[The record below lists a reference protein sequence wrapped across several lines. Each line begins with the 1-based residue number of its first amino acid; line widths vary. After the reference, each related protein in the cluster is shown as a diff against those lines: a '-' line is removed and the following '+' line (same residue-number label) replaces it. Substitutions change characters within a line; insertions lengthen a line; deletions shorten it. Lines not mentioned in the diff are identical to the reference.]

1 MGTRLRQETEDLAT
15 LALALGLVPIL
26 WWLLLGWRWP
36 YCLAGHDELA
46 LALSVIREL
55 VESGEGWSAL
65 VYRPDLLGG
74 LPGRDTFG
82 PFPLWTVLADLG
94 VSPVGVSIIATF
106 LVQSLLGFLG
116 CRVMMDL
123 AAGWAEIAQARPAT
137 GAQVGSTSAPG
148 RTTLLERAGIVC
160 LCAFAPSFG
169 WRVGFGHLSMMV
181 GLLPFA
187 AILALVVAAAT
198 RRTTVLLTIV
208 AAASM
213 VNGLL
218 FNGVQMVV
226 YGAVFGAPIVLG
238 LWLSLRGKW
247 RNLAIPLLTA
257 VGAILLALPGFL
269 PMFCHARSSDAPRGL
284 GDAVVTYDFVTA
296 TASDWLTSLPW
307 TKAAIPGSR
316 AEYLHHEVNYAAG
329 PLLVLL
335 ALLPW
340 RKQRALAVGLG
351 LSLIAI
357 IGFSMDITFVS
368 RTLLAI
374 IPPLR
379 SFRVPNR
386 AVLPWL
392 LVLPMLVAAALVQHR
407 RGTPEVPAAAPSRP
421 TRSGRGRGTEKLAKP
436 AQRWP
441 AVAAAVL
448 VALGLFFLPASVREV
463 AIWCLALALVVLRLR
478 WKRGAPAGAVLLVLA
493 ICGVAAFK
501 ERLLP
506 LKDVRPLLSA
516 ADRLGNE
523 VRRVKPD
530 LESPL
535 TRIRVDGEVA
545 EFTVNTAFA
554 AGLSSIS
561 GYTVPA
567 RRFAA
572 LCFALLKTPYL
583 PTATVF
589 NLTVNQAA
597 FSAMRQLYNVGWVL
611 ASAPGG
617 SLRLGSLGPTAGPA
631 WFSASVSR
639 LSTLNSLADT
649 LLAAGE
655 TLHEQLGAVMWL
667 DDSDAL
673 PKRAPQDYQADS
685 QCAQAR
691 VVEVQAARRGHEFTA
706 EVTTDAACPL
716 TFAMNFTEDL
726 RATAVLADGQRSAVT
741 VFPAYG
747 ALTGVIVPSHARK
760 ILVRA
765 EPPRLPLA
773 GAWAAMGMAICLGAM
788 ALAWRRP
795 RTRVDVPDPES

>member
-1 MGTRLRQETEDLAT
+1 MGTRLRYETEDLAT
-15 LALALGLVPIL
+15 LALALGLVPVV

-46 LALSVIREL
+46 LTLSVIREL
-55 VESGEGWSAL
+55 VETGEGWWSL

-74 LPGRDTFG
+74 LPGRDTYG
-82 PFPLWTVLADLG
+82 PFPLWAALADLG
-94 VSPVGVSIIATF
+94 LSTVGVSIIAAF

-116 CRVMMDL
+116 CRVMMNL
-123 AAGWAEIAQARPAT
+123 AAGWADIAQASSPR
-137 GAQVGSTSAPG
+137 GARVGSASPSG
-148 RTTLLERAGIVC
+148 RTTLVERAGMVC

-169 WRVGFGHLSMMV
+169 WRVGFGHLNIMV

-187 AILALVVAAAT
+187 AILALVSSAAT
-198 RRTTVLLTIV
+198 RRTTVVLVAV
-208 AAASM
+208 AALSCTTGM
-213 VNGLL
+213 L
-218 FNGVQMVV
+218 FSGQQMIV
-226 YGAVFGAPIVLG
+226 YSVVFGTPILLG
-238 LWLSLRGKW
+238 LWLGLRGNW
-247 RNLAIPLLTA
+247 RDLAIPLLTA
-257 VGAILLALPGFL
+257 AGAILLALPGSW

-335 ALLPW
+335 ALVPW
-340 RKQRALAVGLG
+340 RRQRALAVGLG
-351 LSLIAI
+351 LSLVAI
-357 IGFSMDITFVS
+357 IGFSMDIAFVS

-407 RGTPEVPAAAPSRP
+407 RETPEAPAAAPSRP
-421 TRSGRGRGTEKLAKP
+421 ARSRRGRGTEKLAKP
-436 AQRWP
+436 ARRWP
-441 AVAAAVL
+441 AVVAAVL

-463 AIWCLALALVVLRLR
+463 AIWSLALALVLLRWR
-478 WKRGAPAGAVLLVLA
+478 WKRGAPAGAILLVLA
-493 ICGVAAFK
+493 VCGVAAFK

-530 LESPL
+530 LDSPL
-535 TRIRVDGEVA
+535 TRIRVDGEIA

-561 GYTVPA
+561 GYGVPA

-572 LCFALLKTPYL
+572 LYFALLKTPYL
-583 PTATVF
+583 PTAAVF
-589 NLTVNQAA
+589 NLTANQAA
-597 FSAMRQLYNVGWVL
+597 FSAMRQLYNVDWVL

-617 SLRLGSLGPTAGPA
+617 SLTLGSLGPTAGPA
-631 WFSASVSR
+631 WFSASLSR
-639 LSTLNSLADT
+639 LSKLDGLADT

-655 TLHEQLGAVMWL
+655 TLYQQLSRAMWL
-667 DDSDAL
+667 VDSDAL
-673 PKRAPQDYQADS
+673 TKRAPQDYEADS
-685 QCAQAR
+685 KCAQAR
-691 VVEVQAARRGHEFTA
+691 VIQVQASRRGHEFTA

-716 TFAMNFTEDL
+716 TLAMNFTEDL
-726 RATAVLADGQRSAVT
+726 RATAVLADGQRPAVP

-747 ALTGVIVPSHARK
+747 ALTGVIVPSHAQK

-765 EPPRLPLA
+765 EPPRLPMA
-773 GAWAAMGMAICLGAM
+773 PAWAALGMAICLGAM
-788 ALAWRRP
+788 ALALRRP
-795 RTRVDVPDPES
+795 T